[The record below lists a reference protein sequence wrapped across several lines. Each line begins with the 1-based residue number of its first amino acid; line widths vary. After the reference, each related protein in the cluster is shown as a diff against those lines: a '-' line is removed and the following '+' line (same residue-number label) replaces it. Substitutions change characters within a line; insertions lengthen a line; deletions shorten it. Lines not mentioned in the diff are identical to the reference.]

1 MQVISL
7 FSGIGGGELAATWA
21 GWDIVVSCEINPFG
35 QKILKYYWP
44 NAYHHDDIHTLN
56 YETIIKN
63 SRWEPALPTI
73 VVGGFP

>member
-7 FSGIGGGELAATWA
+7 FSGIGGAELAAEWV
-21 GWDIVVSCEINPFG
+21 GWDVVVSCEINPFG
-35 QKILKYYWP
+35 RKVLEYYWP
-44 NAYHHDDIHTLN
+44 NAYHHGDIHTLN